1 MIRLALDLLGRLAA
15 PPAVF
20 VKHQLV
26 TRANVD
32 HLYPNDA
39 LMGVERYARF

>member
-1 MIRLALDLLGRLAA
+1 V
-15 PPAVF
+15 PPAIF

-26 TRANVD
+26 TRDNVD